1 MARVQETAK
10 PLILHD
16 NQGNITAEYAAEMVE
31 TIKNTVAK
39 GATTSEL
46 MMFLSVAN
54 KYDLDPFLHEIYY
67 VKMGE
72 GEKEQ
77 GTIMTSRDGYAKIA
91 KREQD
96 FLKCQS
102 MEVRENDKFNMS
114 FSFGELTNIEHSF
127 SHMDRGKIVGA
138 YAVLKTKSGNDLATY
153 VTRDEYDTG
162 KSAWKKYKSAM
173 IKKVAEN
180 EVYKKFADVNG
191 LSAFESMPS
200 DFTLETNED
209 TVESLET
216 GEFIEVNNI
225 TEEE

>member
-1 MARVQETAK
+1 MARVQEKSK
-10 PLILHD
+10 PMILHD
-16 NQGNITAEYAAEMVE
+16 NQGNVSAEYTAEMVE
-31 TIKNTVAK
+31 TVKKTVAK
-39 GATTSEL
+39 GATDAEL
-46 MMFLSVAN
+46 MMLFSVAN
-54 KYDLDPFLHEIYY
+54 KYDLDPFLGEIYY

-91 KREQD
+91 KRDPD

-102 MEVRENDKFNMS
+102 MEVRANDEFEMEYE
-114 FSFGELTNIEHSF
+114 FGELKNIKHKF
-127 SHMDRGKIVGA
+127 THMDRGKIIGA
-138 YAVLKTKSGNDLATY
+138 YAVLKTKSGNDISTY

-191 LSAFESMPS
+191 ISAFENMPS
-200 DFTLETNED
+200 EFSEG
-209 TVESLET
+209 VEELET
-216 GEFIEVNNI
+216 GEPVEFIDVKM
-225 TEEE
+225 EE